1 MRDYE
6 TAQEDIEIRQ
16 MSDIYKS
23 KTIQIRSSSNTLIYI
38 HVLDNQ
44 DEIMG
49 FVNNYQ
55 NIKYQ
60 IKVDV
65 K

>member
-1 MRDYE
+1 MS
-6 TAQEDIEIRQ
+6 QGQ

-23 KTIQIRSSSNTLIYI
+23 KAIRKTSSPEKLVSI
-38 HVLDNQ
+38 HVLDNKE
-44 DEIMG
+44 EIMG
-49 FVNNYQ
+49 FVNNFQ

-65 K
+65 KL